1 MQRAKDLS
9 GLLLLHSAKGS
20 APGMG
25 QLVADSQAQG
35 KANVAFLG
43 LFLMGRLDECVDL
56 LVASGRVPEAAFLAR
71 TYVPSRVS
79 EVGLAMAQSLHLL
92 GVSVLLALGQGVGS
106 CACSVL
112 RHTGPIKDA

>member
-1 MQRAKDLS
+1 MAAKCLQRAKDLS

-43 LFLMGRLDECVDL
+43 LFLMGKLDECVDL

-79 EVGLAMAQSLHLL
+79 EVGLA
-92 GVSVLLALGQGVGS
+92 
-106 CACSVL
+106 
-112 RHTGPIKDA
+112 HTQKVVIFL

>member
-1 MQRAKDLS
+1 MAAKCLQRAKDLS
-9 GLLLLHSAKGS
+9 GLLLLHSARGS

-43 LFLMGRLDECVDL
+43 LFLMGKLDECVEL

-79 EVGLAMAQSLHLL
+79 EVGLAFCSHCISWVYLYCMWWATVWSL
-92 GVSVLLALGQGVGS
+92 LLAV
-106 CACSVL
+106 
-112 RHTGPIKDA
+112 R